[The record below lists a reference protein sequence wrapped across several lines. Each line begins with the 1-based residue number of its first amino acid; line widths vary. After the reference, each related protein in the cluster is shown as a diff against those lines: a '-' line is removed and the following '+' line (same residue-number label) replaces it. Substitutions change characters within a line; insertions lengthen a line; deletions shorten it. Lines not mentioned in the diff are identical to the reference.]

1 MYVSVCLSVCVCV
14 NRRNFFIVQSMQQ
27 EIIPGVWVNCLECF
41 VYTKIQTFFTSL
53 LVTMVDI
60 LQNMEDTAVIYFFK
74 RYMSSFVDDVVGNLV
89 LTRVCFYTYF
99 PFFCMVFSSLT
110 QNSLFL
116 FKNIFCQ
123 VLKLATFIRVAF
135 FVTQSWAFH
144 KRFLPRLKI
153 ISHLTG

>member
-1 MYVSVCLSVCVCV
+1 MLLLLSKTECMCPSIRLSVCLCV

-27 EIIPGVWVNCLECF
+27 EIIPEVWVNCLECF
-41 VYTKIQTFFTSL
+41 VYTKIQTFFTVS

-60 LQNMEDTAVIYFFK
+60 LQNMEDAAVIYLFR
-74 RYMSSFVDDVVGNLV
+74 RYMSSLVDDVVVNLV
-89 LTRVCFYTYF
+89 FTVFVFTHIF

-123 VLKLATFIRVAF
+123 VLKLATFY
-135 FVTQSWAFH
+135 
-144 KRFLPRLKI
+144 
-153 ISHLTG
+153 